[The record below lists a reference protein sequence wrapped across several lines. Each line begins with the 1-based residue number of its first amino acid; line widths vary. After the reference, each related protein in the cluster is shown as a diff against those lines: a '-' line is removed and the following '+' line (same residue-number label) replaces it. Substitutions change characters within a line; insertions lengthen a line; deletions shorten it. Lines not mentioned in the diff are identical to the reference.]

1 MTNGVTNGV
10 TNRSDREFDIV
21 LFGATGFVGRLTA
34 AYLAEHAGHEVRIA
48 LAGRDRRRL
57 EALRRQLPRGAS
69 EWGIVE
75 ADATEPTTLAAIAA
89 RARVVATTVGPYAVL
104 GMPLVEACASAGTH
118 YCDLTGELL
127 FVRESIDTWHAT
139 AVDTGAR
146 IVHACGFD
154 SIPSDLGVLVTA
166 DRVAADGEGEL
177 TRTTLAVRSL
187 KGGISGGTID
197 SLRQQTIIARR
208 EPAVRTILADP
219 YALSP
224 DRMAEPSSPRVDDGP
239 APATGAV
246 ARAWGQ
252 VTGVVAAARKR
263 IPVERDPQTGRWTGP
278 FVMGPFNARIV
289 RRSNALSQWRY
300 GRAFRY
306 REVVDFGSAATAP
319 VLAGGMAAGA
329 AGLVAAM
336 SFDTSRAVVDRLLPK
351 PGEGPTEE
359 ARAAGR
365 FRLVISTRTS
375 TGADYLTRV
384 GADYDPGY
392 DGTAV
397 MLGESALALA
407 FDEDRLPAA
416 AGVLT
421 PATGLGM
428 PLVQRLRERGFSFD
442 CDRGVL
448 AAG

>member
-1 MTNGVTNGV
+1 MMLLIAMAITVAYTASAATSLGW
-10 TNRSDREFDIV
+10 FD
-21 LFGATGFVGRLTA
+21 LDFWWELA
-34 AYLAEHAGHEVRIA
+34 ALITIMLLGHLQEMKALGQAQDA
-48 LAGRDRRRL
+48 LA
-57 EALRRQLPRGAS
+57 A
-69 EWGIVE
+69 
-75 ADATEPTTLAAIAA
+75 LAA
-89 RARVVATTVGPYAVL
+89 
-104 GMPLVEACASAGTH
+104 
-118 YCDLTGELL
+118 LL
-127 FVRESIDTWHAT
+127 PD
-139 AVDTGAR
+139 D
-146 IVHACGFD
+146 
-154 SIPSDLGVLVTA
+154 A

-187 KGGISGGTID
+187 KGGLSGGTID

-208 EPAVRTILADP
+208 EPLLRKILADP

-224 DRMAEPSSPRVDDGP
+224 DRNAEPAPPRVEVAP
-239 APATGAV
+239 APAAEGV
-246 ARAWGQ
+246 ARVWGQ
-252 VTGVVAAARKR
+252 VLGTVASVRKR
-263 IPVERDPQTGRWTGP
+263 IPVERDPETGRWTGP

-289 RRSNALSQWRY
+289 RRSNALLGWRY

-336 SFDTSRAVVDRLLPK
+336 SCDTSRAVVDRVLPK
-351 PGEGPTEE
+351 PGEGPSPE

-365 FRLVISTRTS
+365 FRLVISTRTT

-407 FDEDRLPAA
+407 FDDEALPDA

-421 PATGLGM
+421 PATGIGM
-428 PLVQRLRERGFSFD
+428 PLVERLRERGFTFD